1 MLYPFN
7 KIEKSAEEIYKFDLS
22 KAESAGA
29 YGAGNLPYFRRHSDK
44 GVLLIHGFAAAPN
57 ELLPLA
63 YELEKY
69 DISVY
74 VVRVAGHGSTLD
86 NFYKTTYLDWYESI
100 SAGYNALASF
110 CSKICIAGQSNGGL
124 LATAAAKFN
133 KCDSLALLAPAY
145 KVNIPGFFLIKYI
158 RKIIKNVPRHLKE
171 VEYNY
176 PVFPTEQTYQ
186 LKLLQEEVS
195 NYIKDINV
203 PVLLAVSEKDVLIS
217 SKEAVKKVNEMISND
232 KTIYK
237 YNNKL
242 YTVKHILTEKHSV
255 KIISD
260 IAEWIKEKLV

>member
-29 YGAGNLPYFRRHSDK
+29 YGIGNLPYFRRHSDK

-242 YTVKHILTEKHSV
+242 YDVKHILTEKHSV

>member
-1 MLYPFN
+1 MLHPFN

-29 YGAGNLPYFRRHSDK
+29 SGIGNLPYFRRHSDK

-74 VVRVAGHGSTLD
+74 VVRVAGHGCILD

-110 CSKICIAGQSNGGL
+110 CSEICIAGQSNGGL

-145 KVNIPGFFLIKYI
+145 KVNIPGFFFIKYI
-158 RKIIKNVPRHLKE
+158 RKIIKNVPRHLQE

-242 YTVKHILTEKHSV
+242 YNVKHILTEKHSV

>member
-1 MLYPFN
+1 MLHPFN
-7 KIEKSAEEIYKFDLS
+7 KIEKSAEEIYTFDLS

-29 YGAGNLPYFRRHSDK
+29 YGIGNLPYFRRHSDK

-74 VVRVAGHGSTLD
+74 VVRVAGHGAALD

-158 RKIIKNVPRHLKE
+158 RKIIKNVPRHLQE

-242 YTVKHILTEKHSV
+242 YNVKHILTEKHSV

>member
-1 MLYPFN
+1 MLNPFN
-7 KIEKSAEEIYKFDLS
+7 KIDKSAEEIYKFDLS
-22 KAESAGA
+22 KAESTGA
-29 YGAGNLPYFRRHSDK
+29 SGIGNLPYFSRHSDK

-74 VVRVAGHGSTLD
+74 VVRVAGHGCILD
-86 NFYKTTYLDWYESI
+86 NFYKTTYLDWYNSI

-110 CSKICIAGQSNGGL
+110 CSKICIVGQSNGGL

-158 RKIIKNVPRHLKE
+158 RKIMKNIPRHLKE

-217 SKEAVKKVNEMISND
+217 SKEAVNKVNEMISND

-242 YTVKHILTEKHSV
+242 YNVKHILTEKHSV

-260 IAEWIKEKLV
+260 IAEWIKEKLR

>member
-1 MLYPFN
+1 MLYSFN
-7 KIEKSAEEIYKFDLS
+7 KIDKSAEKIYEFDLS

-29 YGAGNLPYFRRHSDK
+29 FGNGNKPYFRRHSDK
-44 GVLLIHGFAAAPN
+44 GVLLIHGFATAPD

-74 VVRVAGHGSTLD
+74 VVRVAGHGCSLD
-86 NFYKTTYLDWYESI
+86 NFYKTTYLDWYDSI

-110 CSKICIAGQSNGGL
+110 CKKICIVGQSNGGL
-124 LATAAAKFN
+124 LATAVAKYN
-133 KCDSLALLAPAY
+133 KCDCLALLAPAY
-145 KVNIPGFFLIKYI
+145 KVNIPCFFLIKYI
-158 RKIIKNVPRHLKE
+158 RKFIKNVPRHLKE

-186 LKLLQEEVS
+186 LKLLQNEVS
-195 NYIKDINV
+195 NYVKEINV

-217 SKEAVKKVNEMISND
+217 PKEAVKKVNEMASND
-232 KTIYK
+232 KTIYT

-242 YTVKHILTEKHSV
+242 YGVKHILTEKHSV
-255 KIISD
+255 KIISN
-260 IAEWIKEKLV
+260 IAEWIKEKIV

>member
-7 KIEKSAEEIYKFDLS
+7 KIDKSAEEIYQSDLL
-22 KAESAGA
+22 KAETAGA
-29 YGAGNLPYFRRHSDK
+29 VGDGNKPYFRRHSDK

-63 YELEKY
+63 FELEKY

-74 VVRVAGHGSTLD
+74 VVRVAGHGCTLD
-86 NFYKTTYLDWYESI
+86 NFYKTTFADWYESI

-242 YTVKHILTEKHSV
+242 YNVKHILTEKHSV

>member
-1 MLYPFN
+1 MLHPFN
-7 KIEKSAEEIYKFDLS
+7 KIEKTAEEIYKFDLL

-29 YGAGNLPYFRRHSDK
+29 IGVGNKPYLRRHSDK
-44 GVLLIHGFAAAPN
+44 GVLLIHGFAAAPD

-74 VVRVAGHGSTLD
+74 VVRVAGHGCSLG
-86 NFYKTTYLDWYESI
+86 NFYKTTYLDWYDSI
-100 SAGYNALASF
+100 STGYNALASF
-110 CSKICIAGQSNGGL
+110 CSKICIVGQSNGGL

-133 KCDSLALLAPAY
+133 KCDCLALLAPAY

-171 VEYNY
+171 IEYNY
-176 PVFPTEQTYQ
+176 PVFTTEQTYQ
-186 LKLLQEEVS
+186 LKLLQDEVA

-217 SKEAVKKVNEMISND
+217 TKEAVKTVNKMASKD

-237 YNNKL
+237 YNNKQ
-242 YTVKHILTEKHSV
+242 YNVKHILTEKHSV

-260 IAEWIKEKLV
+260 ISEWVKEKLV

>member
-1 MLYPFN
+1 MLHPFN
-7 KIEKSAEEIYKFDLS
+7 KIEKSAEEIYTFDLS
-22 KAESAGA
+22 KAEGAGA
-29 YGAGNLPYFRRHSDK
+29 YGIGNLPYFRKHSDK

-242 YTVKHILTEKHSV
+242 YNVKHILTEKHSV

>member
-1 MLYPFN
+1 MLHPFN
-7 KIEKSAEEIYKFDLS
+7 KIEKSAEEIYTFDLS

-29 YGAGNLPYFRRHSDK
+29 SGIGNLPYFRRHSDK

-69 DISVY
+69 NISVY

-186 LKLLQEEVS
+186 IKLLQEEVS

-242 YTVKHILTEKHSV
+242 YNIKHILTEKHSV

>member
-1 MLYPFN
+1 MLHPFN
-7 KIEKSAEEIYKFDLS
+7 KIEKSAEEIYTFDLS

-29 YGAGNLPYFRRHSDK
+29 YGIGNLPYFRRHSDK

-74 VVRVAGHGSTLD
+74 VIRVAGHGSTLD

-242 YTVKHILTEKHSV
+242 YNVKHILTEKHSV
-255 KIISD
+255 KIISE

>member
-1 MLYPFN
+1 MLHPFN
-7 KIEKSAEEIYKFDLS
+7 KIEKTAEEIYEFDLL

-29 YGAGNLPYFRRHSDK
+29 SGVGNKPYFRRHSDK

-158 RKIIKNVPRHLKE
+158 RKI
-171 VEYNY
+171 
-176 PVFPTEQTYQ
+176 
-186 LKLLQEEVS
+186 
-195 NYIKDINV
+195 
-203 PVLLAVSEKDVLIS
+203 
-217 SKEAVKKVNEMISND
+217 
-232 KTIYK
+232 
-237 YNNKL
+237 
-242 YTVKHILTEKHSV
+242 
-255 KIISD
+255 
-260 IAEWIKEKLV
+260 

>member
-1 MLYPFN
+1 MLHSFN
-7 KIEKSAEEIYKFDLS
+7 KIDKSAEKIYEFDLS

-29 YGAGNLPYFRRHSDK
+29 FGNGNKPYFRRHSDK
-44 GVLLIHGFAAAPN
+44 GVLLIHGFAAAPD

-74 VVRVAGHGSTLD
+74 VVRVAGHGCSLD
-86 NFYKTTYLDWYESI
+86 NFYKTTYLDWYDSI

-110 CSKICIAGQSNGGL
+110 CKKICIVGQSNGGL
-124 LATAAAKFN
+124 LATAVAKYN
-133 KCDSLALLAPAY
+133 KCDCLALLAPAY
-145 KVNIPGFFLIKYI
+145 KVNIPCFFLIKYI
-158 RKIIKNVPRHLKE
+158 RKFIKNVPRHLKE

-186 LKLLQEEVS
+186 LKLLQNEVS
-195 NYIKDINV
+195 NYVKEINV

-217 SKEAVKKVNEMISND
+217 PKEAVKKVNKMASND
-232 KTIYK
+232 KTIYT

-242 YTVKHILTEKHSV
+242 YGVKHILTEKHSV
-255 KIISD
+255 KIISN
-260 IAEWIKEKLV
+260 IAEWIKEKIV

>member
-1 MLYPFN
+1 MLHPFD
-7 KIEKSAEEIYKFDLS
+7 KIEKSAEEIYEDDLL
-22 KAESAGA
+22 KAENAGA
-29 YGAGNLPYFRRHSDK
+29 IGDGNKPYFRRHSDK
-44 GVLLIHGFAAAPN
+44 GVLLIHGFAAASD
-57 ELLPLA
+57 ELMPLA

-69 DISVY
+69 NISVY
-74 VVRVAGHGSTLD
+74 VVRVAGHGCTLD
-86 NFYKTTYLDWYESI
+86 NFYKTTYLDWYDSI

-133 KCDSLALLAPAY
+133 KCDCIALLAPAY

-158 RKIIKNVPRHLKE
+158 RKIIKNIPRHLKE

-176 PVFPTEQTYQ
+176 PVFPAEQTYQ
-186 LKLLQEEVS
+186 LKLLQDEVS
-195 NYIKDINV
+195 KYVKDINV

-217 SKEAVKKVNEMISND
+217 SKEAVKKVNEMVSND

-242 YTVKHILTEKHSV
+242 YNVKHILTEKHSV
-255 KIISD
+255 KIIID
-260 IAEWIKEKLV
+260 ITEWIKEKLA